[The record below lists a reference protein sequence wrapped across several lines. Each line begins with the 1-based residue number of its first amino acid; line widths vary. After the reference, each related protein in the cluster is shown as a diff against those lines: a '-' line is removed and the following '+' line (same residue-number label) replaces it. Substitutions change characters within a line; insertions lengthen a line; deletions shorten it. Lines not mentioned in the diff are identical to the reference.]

1 MPSAL
6 DLKFF
11 SKNNRFPMSLYVF
24 MKFLESAPGRYDRGI
39 RILSLGLTDKAYDRL
54 VSSIGKGW
62 KVLDIG
68 CGTGALT
75 LRAARKGATVTG
87 IDINAGMLE
96 IARQRAG
103 DMDLLQYI
111 EFREMGVAELGVMP
125 SQTYDAVMSGLC
137 FSELSGDEL
146 TFTLRHIRRILK
158 DGGLLLIADE
168 IVPSGFYR
176 HMLNLMIRIPLQA
189 VTWLLTQAVT
199 HAVRDLPEQVEE
211 AGLQVHSV
219 RKNKM
224 GNFIELI
231 AIKHGEGAA

>member
-1 MPSAL
+1 
-6 DLKFF
+6 
-11 SKNNRFPMSLYVF
+11 MSLYVF

-39 RILSLGLTDKAYDRL
+39 RILSLGAVDRVYDRL
-54 VSSIGKGW
+54 VSSIGKDR

-75 LRAARKGATVTG
+75 LRAALKGATVTG

-111 EFREMGVAELGVMP
+111 EFREMGVAELGGMP
-125 SQTYDAVMSGLC
+125 SQTYDAVMSGLG

-146 TFTLRHIRRILK
+146 AFTLRHIRRILK
-158 DGGLLLIADE
+158 EGGLLLVTDE
-168 IVPSGFYR
+168 IVPLGFFRY
-176 HMLNLMIRIPLQA
+176 MLNLMIRIPLQA
-189 VTWLLTQAVT
+189 ITWLLTSTGT
-199 HAVRDLPEQVEE
+199 HAVRDLPEKVKE
-211 AGLQVHSV
+211 AGLQVQSV

-231 AIKHGEGAA
+231 AIKRGEGAA